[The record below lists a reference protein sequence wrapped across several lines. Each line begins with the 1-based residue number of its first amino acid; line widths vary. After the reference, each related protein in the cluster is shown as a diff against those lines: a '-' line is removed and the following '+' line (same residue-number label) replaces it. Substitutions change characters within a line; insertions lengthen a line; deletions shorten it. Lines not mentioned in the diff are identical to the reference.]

1 MGFVGGFRGRGLR
14 ADLAAGLV
22 FLFFAAACSGSSAE
36 DTTTPPP
43 PAADSTTSTAAT
55 TSTTP
60 ATTASSITPA
70 TTALGTLSVLDV
82 SGIYQF
88 VGEEVP
94 NTMKG
99 TITFDQEGDL
109 VRVTGTTYEDNPS
122 RELKGEA
129 TIKGTRLEI
138 VLVPINDDPT
148 YEAEVLFIFSED
160 GNTFEVSF
168 TDTNGDEGSME
179 SYTGVRQ

>member
-1 MGFVGGFRGRGLR
+1 MRHIRLLLVSLSIVLSACGGVDGDPASTSIAG
-14 ADLAAGLV
+14 AA
-22 FLFFAAACSGSSAE
+22 
-36 DTTTPPP
+36 P
-43 PAADSTTSTAAT
+43 
-55 TSTTP
+55 
-60 ATTASSITPA
+60 TTATEVTQ
-70 TTALGTLSVLDV
+70 TTEVTAFSTLDV
-82 SGIYQF
+82 SGTYQF

-99 TITFDQEGDL
+99 TITFEQEGDL
-109 VRVTGTTYEDNPS
+109 VRVTGTKYENNPS

-129 TIKGTRLEI
+129 TIKGTRLKI

-160 GNTFEVSF
+160 GDTFEVSF
-168 TDTNGDEGSME
+168 TDTNGDEGDMG

>member
-1 MGFVGGFRGRGLR
+1 MSRLVAPFVGIL
-14 ADLAAGLV
+14 L
-22 FLFFAAACSGSSAE
+22 
-36 DTTTPPP
+36 
-43 PAADSTTSTAAT
+43 TAALVGCSQEPT
-55 TSTTP
+55 VGDDGNTV
-60 ATTASSITPA
+60 ATAPGSLLT
-70 TTALGTLSVLDV
+70 LDV
-82 SGIYQF
+82 SGTYQF

-99 TITFDQEGDL
+99 TITFEQAGDL
-109 VRVTGTTYEDNPS
+109 VRVTGTKYENNPS

-168 TDTNGDEGSME
+168 TDTNGDEGDMG

>member
-1 MGFVGGFRGRGLR
+1 MRHIRLLLVSLSIVLSACGEVDFAPASTSVAG
-14 ADLAAGLV
+14 AA
-22 FLFFAAACSGSSAE
+22 
-36 DTTTPPP
+36 P
-43 PAADSTTSTAAT
+43 
-55 TSTTP
+55 
-60 ATTASSITPA
+60 TTATEVTQTTEVTP
-70 TTALGTLSVLDV
+70 TTDLSTLDV
-82 SGIYQF
+82 SGTYRF

-99 TITFDQEGDL
+99 TITFEQEGDL
-109 VRVTGTTYEDNPS
+109 VRVTGTKYENNPS

-129 TIKGTRLEI
+129 TIKRTRLEI

-160 GNTFEVSF
+160 GDTFEVSF
-168 TDTNGDEGSME
+168 TDTNGDEGDMG

>member
-1 MGFVGGFRGRGLR
+1 MRHMRLLLASLSIVFSACGGVDGDPASTSVAG
-14 ADLAAGLV
+14 AA
-22 FLFFAAACSGSSAE
+22 
-36 DTTTPPP
+36 
-43 PAADSTTSTAAT
+43 STTATEVTQTKEVTPTTDLST
-55 TSTTP
+55 
-60 ATTASSITPA
+60 
-70 TTALGTLSVLDV
+70 LDV
-82 SGIYQF
+82 SGTYQF

-99 TITFDQEGDL
+99 TITFEQEGDL
-109 VRVTGTTYEDNPS
+109 VRVTGTKYENNPS

-160 GNTFEVSF
+160 GDTFEVSF
-168 TDTNGDEGSME
+168 TDTNGDEGDMG

>member
-1 MGFVGGFRGRGLR
+1 MRHIRLLLVSLSIVLSACGGVEGDPVSTSVAG
-14 ADLAAGLV
+14 AA
-22 FLFFAAACSGSSAE
+22 
-36 DTTTPPP
+36 P
-43 PAADSTTSTAAT
+43 
-55 TSTTP
+55 
-60 ATTASSITPA
+60 TTATEVTQTTEVTP
-70 TTALGTLSVLDV
+70 TTEVTALSTLDV
-82 SGIYQF
+82 SGTYQF

-99 TITFDQEGDL
+99 TITFEQEGDL
-109 VRVTGTTYEDNPS
+109 VRVTGTKYENNPS

-160 GNTFEVSF
+160 GDTFEVSF
-168 TDTNGDEGSME
+168 TDTNGDEGDMG

>member
-1 MGFVGGFRGRGLR
+1 MRHIRLLLVSLSVVLSACGGVEGDPASTSVAG
-14 ADLAAGLV
+14 AA
-22 FLFFAAACSGSSAE
+22 
-36 DTTTPPP
+36 P
-43 PAADSTTSTAAT
+43 
-55 TSTTP
+55 
-60 ATTASSITPA
+60 TTATEV
-70 TTALGTLSVLDV
+70 TQTTEVTALSTLDV
-82 SGIYQF
+82 SGTYQF

-94 NTMKG
+94 NTMTG
-99 TITFDQEGDL
+99 TITFQQEEDL
-109 VRVTGTTYEDNPS
+109 VRVTGTKYENNPS

-160 GNTFEVSF
+160 GDTFEVSF
-168 TDTNGDEGSME
+168 TDTNGDEGDMG

>member
-1 MGFVGGFRGRGLR
+1 MRHIRLLLVSLSIVLSACGGVDGDPASTSVAG
-14 ADLAAGLV
+14 AA
-22 FLFFAAACSGSSAE
+22 
-36 DTTTPPP
+36 P
-43 PAADSTTSTAAT
+43 
-55 TSTTP
+55 
-60 ATTASSITPA
+60 TTATEVTQ
-70 TTALGTLSVLDV
+70 TTEVTAFSTLDV
-82 SGIYQF
+82 SGTYQF

-99 TITFDQEGDL
+99 TITFEQEGDL
-109 VRVTGTTYEDNPS
+109 VRVTGTKYENNPS

-129 TIKGTRLEI
+129 TIKGTRLKI

-160 GNTFEVSF
+160 GDTFEVSF
-168 TDTNGDEGSME
+168 MDTNGDEGDMG